1 MFNKFPYFLYVHT
14 LFRSILLGYSVT
26 NKDHK
31 KHLLSEFKT
40 LIVQCLFAMFGGVGI
55 CAPMQWTK
63 FCDGDG
69 EIHYPFHLIPAST
82 TVKVFDLIT
91 EISSGRI
98 YIDLWVGTVDYF
110 GLGAEITHDRLLR
123 GMVVDLAAKQY
134 INSELHTNRSQLRS
148 SMFNSFLNLLGV
160 CVQEPTNS
168 CVICVRY
175 RSRR

>member
-1 MFNKFPYFLYVHT
+1 VFV
-14 LFRSILLGYSVT
+14 RDVWW
-26 NKDHK
+26 
-31 KHLLSEFKT
+31 
-40 LIVQCLFAMFGGVGI
+40 GGDVS
-55 CAPMQWTK
+55 APVQWTK

-69 EIHYPFHLIPAST
+69 EIRYSLHLIPAST
-82 TVKVFDLIT
+82 TVKVFDLVI

-98 YIDLWVGTVDYF
+98 YIDFWVGTVDYF

-134 INSELHTNRSQLRS
+134 IDSKLHTNRSQWRS

-168 CVICVRY
+168 CVICVCW
-175 RSRR
+175 